1 MEKKIIPVILAADEN
16 YFTPLVV
23 TISSV
28 MAHAN
33 PNDFYDF
40 RVLVDKP
47 FSNEKI
53 TFLKGVMAKG
63 NCSIKTEDMSAVNK
77 NLKSRISHIS
87 IATFY
92 RLWATDVLS
101 EYDKCIYLDVDIS
114 VVDDLALLYSFNVSD
129 FYIAGVKAPP
139 FHLHPDGYR
148 SHCNKL
154 GIPSIDHYVNA
165 GVLLMNLRRI
175 REDKID
181 IQMQQL
187 IGKDFP
193 VQDQDIFNVACYGH
207 ILLLPPKYN
216 LMITRDISKEDM
228 YVVFGKEGTE
238 EAYNN
243 ACIIHYAGKLKPWQS
258 PLLEFSFQWW
268 NVAIMLPSF
277 HDIWDNMVEKLAE
290 NEIINKTSVEYRIGS
305 LFTFIPQKFSLLFS
319 FIKDYGFKGLAYK
332 IKEKFK

>member
-1 MEKKIIPVILAADEN
+1 M
-16 YFTPLVV
+16 
-23 TISSV
+23 
-28 MAHAN
+28 AN
-33 PNDFYDF
+33 PNDLKKIILGMRNDQISKKFIEDNFGKYRD
-40 RVLVDKP
+40 
-47 FSNEKI
+47 EK
-53 TFLKGVMAKG
+53 T
-63 NCSIKTEDMSAVNK
+63 
-77 NLKSRISHIS
+77 
-87 IATFY
+87 
-92 RLWATDVLS
+92 
-101 EYDKCIYLDVDIS
+101 
-114 VVDDLALLYSFNVSD
+114 
-129 FYIAGVKAPP
+129 
-139 FHLHPDGYR
+139 
-148 SHCNKL
+148 
-154 GIPSIDHYVNA
+154 
-165 GVLLMNLRRI
+165 
-175 REDKID
+175 
-181 IQMQQL
+181 
-187 IGKDFP
+187 GKM
-193 VQDQDIFNVACYGH
+193 I
-207 ILLLPPKYN
+207 PPKYN